1 MAMEPSSR
9 LYETLRADEEFALCR
24 VRQKGSLSTV
34 LEVTSVAEYPS
45 VGSLARLEHEYSF
58 RDELDP
64 DWAVR
69 PLALTRR
76 GGQAT
81 LVLEDPGGELLDRLL
96 GKPMELGR
104 FLRLAINLAAG
115 LGKLHQRGLIHKDI
129 KPANTLVDS
138 ATDKV
143 WFTGFGF
150 ASRLPRERQ
159 TAEPPEVIAGTLAYM
174 APEQT
179 GRMNRSIDSRSDLY
193 SLGVTLYQMLTS
205 ALPFQASNP
214 TEWVHC
220 HIARQPPSP
229 NERVTEI
236 PEPVSAIVLKLLAK
250 NAEERYQ
257 AAAGLEADLKKCLME
272 WESAGRIEPFP
283 LGKEDMPGRLLIPE
297 KLYGRESECQ
307 ILLDAF
313 DRVTASG
320 KPELVLVSGY
330 SGIGKSSLVHE
341 LHKSIILPR
350 GIFISGKFDQQK
362 RNIPYA
368 TLAQAFQNLVHQIL
382 SKNEEEV
389 FHWRATI
396 LEALGS
402 NGQLMI
408 NLIPELELVIGKQPA
423 VPEFPPQE
431 ARNRFETVLRRFI
444 GVFARKEHPLVLFL
458 DDLQWL
464 DSGTLKAL
472 EQMVTDSGVQHLL
485 LVGAYRDNE
494 LSNQHPLMLT
504 LDAIRKTEAI
514 VHEIILDP
522 LSLTDVRKL
531 LADALHCEP
540 ADAGPLAELLYEKT
554 RGNPFFTIQFL
565 INLAEE
571 HLLEFDAAGALWRWD
586 MERIRAKGFT
596 DNVVDLMIGKLNRL
610 SDATQKALGKL
621 ACLGNVVELATL
633 NLVQEESEEEIQASL
648 WEAVRVGLV
657 LRLDSAYSFLH
668 DRVREAAYALI
679 PESERAAVH
688 LKIGRL
694 FVARTVTEE
703 IEERIFE
710 IANQLNRG
718 VALITAPQERVRV
731 AELNLIAGK
740 RAKISTAY
748 ASALEYLVAGC
759 ALLAED
765 SWEQR
770 YALTFALEFERAECE
785 FLTGDIAAAEKRL
798 SMLSERAKDLI
809 DSAVVARLRTELYT
823 TLDQSDRAV
832 QVGLEYL
839 RRIGVDWSAHP
850 TKDEVRQEY
859 EQIWQQLGSR
869 PIEALVDL
877 PPMTDPVCKAT
888 LDVLTVL
895 EEPAHFADENLRCL
909 VVARMVNLSLKH
921 GNSDGSC
928 VAYVDLGWFVI
939 PRFDDYKPAFR
950 FGKLGL
956 DLVEKR
962 GLERF
967 RTRVFQCFGY
977 FIDPWSRHLGTSVE
991 LLRRSFATAQETGD
1005 LKYAIYAC
1013 DRLVTLLLAVGDPL
1027 SDVQREAENG
1037 LEFARKAK
1045 FGYTVDIITGQL
1057 ALIRT
1062 LRGLTSSL
1070 LSFNDAEFDE
1080 ARFEQHVETDP
1091 HLVFARCWYWI
1102 RKLQALF
1109 YAGDY
1114 VSALAA
1120 ASKARPVLQT
1130 MPYAGID
1137 LPDHFVSSK
1146 TIGRPGVF
1154 ESVEYLFYDALARA
1168 ARYDSATP
1176 EERAEYRET
1185 LAAHHKQIVLWAKN
1199 CPQNFGNR
1207 ASLVGGE
1214 IARIEGRDL
1223 EAMHLY
1229 EEAIQSARENGF
1241 IQNEAIAYEV
1251 AAQFYLARGFET
1263 IGRAYI
1269 RNGRYC
1275 YLRWGALGKVQQ
1287 IDQRYPPS
1295 HEERPPSL
1303 TATLET
1309 PVEQLDLGTV
1319 MKVSQAVSGEIVL
1332 EKLIETLMRIAI
1344 EHAGAERGLLLL
1356 HQREELRIEAE
1367 ARTSRNGVQV
1377 RLRQA
1382 AAIPAE
1388 LPESLLRYVIRT
1400 QQGVILDDASSQ
1412 SLFSGDPYV
1421 LQERPRSV
1429 LCLPLIKQ
1437 SNLIGALY
1445 LENNLAPRVFTPKR
1459 LAMLELLAS
1468 QAAISLDHARLYA
1481 EAKRA
1486 EELQAAMVRE
1496 RETFAQQRVAQL
1508 AKANAAL
1515 RSSLDELASVPQL
1528 DEFIGQVMAA
1538 ITGQLGAVSSTL
1550 SLFGPDNQTMALEL
1564 IYQDGRVRSPDEM
1577 GYPKHL
1583 RTIARD
1589 EFIASRL
1596 DQSIS
1601 LERLDS
1607 PLEPRLPEGVRTYL
1621 FEQGVKS
1628 VLLIPLSSKGQVDGM
1643 LSFRFI
1649 NEREFQEEELE
1660 IARALATQASLAI
1673 QLTQLAKTARESAVL
1688 EERNRLAGEIHDSL
1702 AQSFAGISMQLSAAG
1717 RAMDRKSKD
1726 ARNHIERA
1734 NELARFG
1741 LSEARR
1747 SALSLRSNIIE
1758 ESGLIEALHKLTER
1772 SNIPGLISCSF
1783 QASQVDEKTL
1793 STQVQQDLLRIGQ
1806 EAISNALRHA
1816 QPTEIRVSLRGNPP
1830 NLVLKVVDN
1839 GSGLE
1844 KAGPSGGQGFGFDNM
1859 RARAKS
1865 LGAALDIR
1873 SRPGRGTSVIVRL
1886 RIPS

>member
-1 MAMEPSSR
+1 MR
-9 LYETLRADEEFALCR
+9 
-24 VRQKGSLSTV
+24 
-34 LEVTSVAEYPS
+34 
-45 VGSLARLEHEYSF
+45 
-58 RDELDP
+58 
-64 DWAVR
+64 
-69 PLALTRR
+69 
-76 GGQAT
+76 
-81 LVLEDPGGELLDRLL
+81 
-96 GKPMELGR
+96 
-104 FLRLAINLAAG
+104 
-115 LGKLHQRGLIHKDI
+115 
-129 KPANTLVDS
+129 
-138 ATDKV
+138 
-143 WFTGFGF
+143 
-150 ASRLPRERQ
+150 
-159 TAEPPEVIAGTLAYM
+159 
-174 APEQT
+174 
-179 GRMNRSIDSRSDLY
+179 
-193 SLGVTLYQMLTS
+193 
-205 ALPFQASNP
+205 
-214 TEWVHC
+214 
-220 HIARQPPSP
+220 
-229 NERVTEI
+229 
-236 PEPVSAIVLKLLAK
+236 
-250 NAEERYQ
+250 
-257 AAAGLEADLKKCLME
+257 
-272 WESAGRIEPFP
+272 
-283 LGKEDMPGRLLIPE
+283 
-297 KLYGRESECQ
+297 
-307 ILLDAF
+307 
-313 DRVTASG
+313 
-320 KPELVLVSGY
+320 
-330 SGIGKSSLVHE
+330 
-341 LHKSIILPR
+341 
-350 GIFISGKFDQQK
+350 
-362 RNIPYA
+362 
-368 TLAQAFQNLVHQIL
+368 
-382 SKNEEEV
+382 
-389 FHWRATI
+389 
-396 LEALGS
+396 
-402 NGQLMI
+402 
-408 NLIPELELVIGKQPA
+408 
-423 VPEFPPQE
+423 
-431 ARNRFETVLRRFI
+431 
-444 GVFARKEHPLVLFL
+444 
-458 DDLQWL
+458 
-464 DSGTLKAL
+464 
-472 EQMVTDSGVQHLL
+472 
-485 LVGAYRDNE
+485 
-494 LSNQHPLMLT
+494 
-504 LDAIRKTEAI
+504 TEAI
-514 VHEIILDP
+514 MHEMILDP
-522 LSLTDVRKL
+522 LSLADVREL
-531 LADALHCEP
+531 LADALHCEL
-540 ADAGPLAELLYEKT
+540 AHARPLAELVHEKT

-571 HLLEFDAAGALWRWD
+571 HLLEFDAPRALWRWD

-610 SDATQKALGKL
+610 SNATQKALGKL

-633 NLVQEESEEEIQASL
+633 NLVQEESEEEIQAAL

-657 LRLDSAYSFLH
+657 LRLDSAYAFLH

-679 PESERAAVH
+679 PQSERAAVH
-688 LKIGRL
+688 LRIGRL
-694 FVARTVTEE
+694 FVARTAAEE
-703 IEERIFE
+703 MEERIFE

-718 VALITAPQERVRV
+718 VALITAPQERERV

-770 YALTFALEFERAECE
+770 YALTFALAFERAECE
-785 FLTGDIAAAEKRL
+785 FLTGDIAAEKRL

-823 TLDQSDRAV
+823 ALDQSDRAV

-839 RRIGVDWSAHP
+839 RRVGVDWSPHP

-977 FIDPWSRHLGTSVE
+977 FINPWSRHLRTSVE
-991 LLRRSFATAQETGD
+991 LLRRSFATGQETGD

-1013 DRLVTLLLAVGDPL
+1013 DRVVTLLLAVGDPL

-1070 LSFNDAEFDE
+1070 LSFNEAEFDE
-1080 ARFEQHVETDP
+1080 VRFEQHVETDP

-1137 LPDHFVSSK
+1137 LPDHFVSSRM
-1146 TIGRPGVF
+1146 IGRPGVF

-1168 ARYDSATP
+1168 ARYDAATP

-1241 IQNEAIAYEV
+1241 IQNEAIAHEV
-1251 AAQFYLARGFET
+1251 AAQFYLSRGFET

-1356 HQREELRIEAE
+1356 HQREEVRIEAE
-1367 ARTSRNGVQV
+1367 ARTSRNGLQV

-1382 AAIPAE
+1382 AATPAE

-1412 SLFSGDPYV
+1412 NLFSGDPYV

-1515 RSSLDELASVPQL
+1515 RGSLDELASVPQL
-1528 DEFIGQVMAA
+1528 DQFIGQVMAA

-1550 SLFGPDNQTMALEL
+1550 SLFGPDDQTMSLEL

-1577 GYPKHL
+1577 EYPKHV
-1583 RTIARD
+1583 RTIKRD
-1589 EFIASRL
+1589 ELAASRL

-1601 LERLDS
+1601 LLPLDS
-1607 PLEPRLPEGVRTYL
+1607 PLAMRLPEGVRTYL
-1621 FEQGVKS
+1621 AEQGVKS
-1628 VLLIPLSSKGQVDGM
+1628 VLVIPLSSKGQVNG
-1643 LSFRFI
+1643 LLNFRFTD
-1649 NEREFQEEELE
+1649 ECEFQEEELE
-1660 IARALATQASLAI
+1660 IARALATQASLAV
-1673 QLTQLAKTARESAVL
+1673 QLTRLARTARESAVI

-1702 AQSFAGISMQLSAAG
+1702 AQSFAGISMQLSAAA

-1783 QASQVDEKTL
+1783 QASHVDEKTL

-1873 SRPGRGTSVIVRL
+1873 SRPGYGTSVIVRL